1 MIKAQSD
8 QTQATSTSDVT
19 ACALKINK
27 SIKKK
32 KGKSAAKQI
41 TWFHITSWCVQMLK
55 SQTHKA
61 WDSSCFLHWVAVGG
75 LSPLTFIYI
84 RLCCH
89 LVDESHVPGSIRQT
103 TKY

>member
-32 KGKSAAKQI
+32 KKENLQLNKSPGFTSPAGVYRCLSLKPTKHGTAAVFY
-41 TWFHITSWCVQMLK
+41 TGSL
-55 SQTHKA
+55 
-61 WDSSCFLHWVAVGG
+61 
-75 LSPLTFIYI
+75 
-84 RLCCH
+84 
-89 LVDESHVPGSIRQT
+89 LVVYPH
-103 TKY
+103 

>member
-27 SIKKK
+27 SILK

-75 LSPLTFIYI
+75 LSPLTFIYKA
-84 RLCCH
+84 L
-89 LVDESHVPGSIRQT
+89 LPSGG
-103 TKY
+103 